1 MLAGAVYHLEVAAG
15 LCGSTSPGAHGL
27 PWSQF
32 PLDALLLFLPDLAGV
47 TGVSPCSDKHLAF
60 GVGDEE
66 LVTGRLMSQPWGSR
80 ALFFSPEKPP
90 SLAPAAMA
98 GLFPYAPS
106 QSNSVSLWLE

>member
-47 TGVSPCSDKHLAF
+47 
-60 GVGDEE
+60 
-66 LVTGRLMSQPWGSR
+66 
-80 ALFFSPEKPP
+80 
-90 SLAPAAMA
+90 
-98 GLFPYAPS
+98 
-106 QSNSVSLWLE
+106 